1 VSIRARIVDQFRR
14 PHGAL
19 GHLAGW
25 IMAARGSN
33 RARNTWT
40 VGLLEIGPNDRVLEI
55 GCGPGLGL
63 AEAARQA
70 TAGRVVGLDHSET
83 MLGQARAR
91 NATAIAAGGVELVL
105 GGLEKVAG
113 LPGPFDKIFSIN
125 VVQFLPD
132 RAAAFATLLGKLA
145 PGGTVATTYMPR
157 HRNPTRADAERTARE
172 IADILARAGFASIRI
187 ETLDLKPVPA
197 VCVLGRRPAA

>member
-1 VSIRARIVDQFRR
+1 MKVGDGTSSGPPSAWITARAK
-14 PHGAL
+14 
-19 GHLAGW
+19 
-25 IMAARGSN
+25 N
-33 RARNTWT
+33 
-40 VGLLEIGPNDRVLEI
+40 
-55 GCGPGLGL
+55 
-63 AEAARQA
+63 
-70 TAGRVVGLDHSET
+70 GRKVRLTPSRSAKSF
-83 MLGQARAR
+83 LARAR
-91 NATAIAAGGVELVL
+91 NATAIAAGSVELVL

-113 LPGPFDKIFSIN
+113 LPGQFDKIFSIN

-157 HRNPTRADAERTARE
+157 HRNPTRADAERMARE

-197 VCVLGRRPAA
+197 VCVLLLLVAVL